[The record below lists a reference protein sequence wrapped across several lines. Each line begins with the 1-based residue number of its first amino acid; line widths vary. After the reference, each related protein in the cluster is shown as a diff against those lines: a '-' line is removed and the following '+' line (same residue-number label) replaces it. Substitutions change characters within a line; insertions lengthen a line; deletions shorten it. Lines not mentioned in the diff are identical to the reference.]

1 MGDAESRNPA
11 SARMNKRVTLI
22 TPLVPG
28 ATGNGLSM
36 RAGVWLEC
44 LSRDFDVDVVVI
56 PLYPADPSAPDFV
69 RGLASTIT
77 VLQHSPGQVDGLVV
91 LKQNDQARVEK
102 LVEES
107 SLVVIF
113 RLAIS
118 SILLSDTF
126 PPTPRILDLDD
137 ADWVREQRLG
147 NHVLSQELYSF
158 TTRVSGLCDI
168 VCFAEPPQ
176 TISGIQD
183 VGDGHAMQIP
193 NISRGPTSI
202 ASSVGE
208 QPTDLLFVGSLGYL
222 PNEEGILWFI
232 SEVMPLLPGVKL
244 TIVGTFP
251 SPQLRALE
259 SENIRIAA
267 HVPLVDSWYASAAA
281 AIVPLFAGSGTRTKI
296 LEAWAHGLPVVT
308 TTIGIEGIEETSGAL
323 IADTATSFASSC
335 NKLLDD
341 TIVAKQIAA
350 AGYEIWAQKYS
361 LPRAHHHI
369 SLAVEKALEFGNIR

>member
-1 MGDAESRNPA
+1 
-11 SARMNKRVTLI
+11 MNNRVTLI
-22 TPLVPG
+22 TPLVPS

-44 LSRDFDVDVVVI
+44 LSRDFDVDLVI
-56 PLYPADPSAPDFV
+56 IPIYPADPSAPDFV

-77 VLQHSPGQVDGLVV
+77 VLHHSPGHVDGVVV
-91 LKQNDQARVEK
+91 LNQNDQAHVEK
-102 LVEES
+102 LVKKS

-118 SILLSDTF
+118 SILLSNTF

-147 NHVLSQELYSF
+147 NHALSQELYSF
-158 TTRVSGLCDI
+158 TTRVCALCDI

-183 VGDGHAMQIP
+183 VGDAHKVQIP
-193 NISRGPTSI
+193 NISRVP
-202 ASSVGE
+202 ASLAPSAGE

-232 SEVMPLLPGVKL
+232 SEVMPLLPEVKL

-267 HVPLVDSWYASAAA
+267 HVPQVDSWYASAAV

-296 LEAWAHGLPVVT
+296 LEAWAHGLPVVST
-308 TTIGIEGIEETSGAL
+308 TVGIEGIKETGGAL
-323 IADTATSFASSC
+323 IADTAASFARAC
-335 NKLLDD
+335 RRLLED
-341 TIVAKQIAA
+341 TVAAKQIAV
-350 AGYEIWAQKYS
+350 AGNEVWAQKYS

-369 SLAVEKALEFGNIR
+369 SLAVKKALVLGNSR